1 MKKSFIQEFKDFISK
16 GNVIDMA
23 VGIIIGSSFTAI
35 VQSLVNDL
43 LMPVIGL
50 VIGGVNFADLKIVL
64 KPGTEEIAEVAFKYG
79 AFIQNIINFLLIAVV
94 VFTMVKTINKMRE
107 MARKKEE
114 EEAAAPAEPEAPAEP
129 SEDILLLREIRDSL
143 KK

>member
-1 MKKSFIQEFKDFISK
+1 MKKGFIQEFKDFISK

-35 VQSLVNDL
+35 VQSLVNDIV
-43 LMPVIGL
+43 MPFIGVI
-50 VIGGVNFADLKIVL
+50 IGGVNFTDLKLVL
-64 KPGTEEIAEVAFKYG
+64 KPGTEEVAEVAIKYG
-79 AFIQNIINFLLIAVV
+79 QFMQNIINFLLIALV
-94 VFTMVKTINKMRE
+94 VFTMVKTINKMRD
-107 MARKKEE
+107 AAKKKEE
-114 EEAAAPAEPEAPAEP
+114 EKPAEPAAPPQP